1 MHKALLKLLL
11 ALFLFSVI
19 DQEAYSAPNYYNSPG
34 ADYYQTGIKIQAH
47 ALSLEKIVHQGV
59 IVHPAHGS
67 VKPLWV
73 GNSDLSGSE
82 LTLTCHTLFLQNR
95 LHIIHKQQFI
105 RSLLFPYHF
114 FG

>member
-1 MHKALLKLLL
+1 MHKALLKLIL

-19 DQEAYSAPNYYNSPG
+19 DQEAYSAPYHYGNQG

-47 ALSLEKIVHQGV
+47 ALSIDKIVHQGV
-59 IVHPAHGS
+59 ISHPIYGS
-67 VKPLWV
+67 VKPLWI
-73 GNSDLSGSE
+73 GNLNVSGDG
-82 LTLTCHTLFLQNR
+82 LTIAYHTLFLQNR
-95 LHIIHKQQFI
+95 LHVIHRQQFI

>member
-1 MHKALLKLLL
+1 MHKALLKLFL

-19 DQEAYSAPNYYNSPG
+19 DQEAYTAPYHYRNPG

-47 ALSLEKIVHQGV
+47 ALSIDKIIHQGV
-59 IVHPAHGS
+59 ITHPAFGS

-73 GNSDLSGSE
+73 GDLNASGDE
-82 LTLTCHTLFLQNR
+82 LTIAGHTLFLQSQ
-95 LHIIHKQQFI
+95 LHVIHRQQFI
-105 RSLLFPYHF
+105 RSLLFPHHF